1 MDALNTRFIPDA
13 ELVSRVLGIGLHES
27 QDVLELAG
35 GLAGLSEERRLLQFP
50 RLAAAVELVG
60 RIMRAEMHYR
70 PEIDGE
76 AKAAE
81 TLRVWLRSEARE
93 VFAALFLDSRHRVIA
108 SEKMFFGTIDG
119 TEIHPR
125 EVVRQALSH
134 NAAAIILAHNHP
146 SGVAEPSAADRQ
158 VTRRLQAALAMID
171 VRVLDHFI
179 IAGSS
184 TFSFAARGLL

>member
-13 ELVSRVLGIGLHES
+13 ELLGRVLGISLLES
-27 QDVLELAG
+27 QELLKLVG
-35 GLAGLSEERRLLQFP
+35 GLAGLSEERQLLQLP

-60 RIMRAEMHYR
+60 RIMRAEMRER
-70 PEIDGE
+70 PLIGDE

-81 TLRVWLRSEARE
+81 MLRVWLRSEARE

-119 TEIHPR
+119 SEVHPR
-125 EVVRQALSH
+125 EVIRQALSH

-158 VTRRLQAALAMID
+158 ITRRLQDALALID

>member
-1 MDALNTRFIPDA
+1 MDALNTRLIPDA
-13 ELVSRVLGIGLHES
+13 ELVARVLGIGQLES
-27 QDVLELAG
+27 QELLQLAG
-35 GLAGLSEERRLLQFP
+35 GLAGLSEERQLLQLT

-60 RIMRAEMHYR
+60 RIMRAEMRER
-70 PEIDGE
+70 PAIGDE

-81 TLRVWLRSEARE
+81 MLRVWLRSEARE

-119 TEIHPR
+119 SEVHPR
-125 EVVRQALSH
+125 EVVRQALAH

-158 VTRRLQAALAMID
+158 ITRRLQDALALID

>member
-13 ELVSRVLGIGLHES
+13 DLVGCVLGLSSHES
-27 QDVLELAG
+27 RELLKLAG
-35 GLAGLSEERRLLQFP
+35 GLAGLSEERQLLQLP

-60 RIMRAEMHYR
+60 RIMRAEMRDR
-70 PEIDGE
+70 PVIGDE

-81 TLRVWLRSEARE
+81 MLRVWLRTEARE

-119 TEIHPR
+119 SEVHPR

-158 VTRRLQAALAMID
+158 ITRRLQDALALID

-184 TFSFAARGLL
+184 TFSFAARGLI